1 MTHAKRGLENWRQ
14 KIMVKKFN
22 RFPNWIYDR
31 IYDILDL
38 AL

>member
-1 MTHAKRGLENWRQ
+1 MTHAKCGLENRRQ

-22 RFPNWIYDR
+22 RFPNWTYDK